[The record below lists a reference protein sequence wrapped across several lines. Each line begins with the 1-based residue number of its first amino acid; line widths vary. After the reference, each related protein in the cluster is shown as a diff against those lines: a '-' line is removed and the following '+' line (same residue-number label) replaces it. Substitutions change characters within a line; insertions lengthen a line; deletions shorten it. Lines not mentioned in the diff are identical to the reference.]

1 MSEYQYYEFLAVD
14 RPLTS
19 QEQAVIQKLSS
30 RVQISSSRAVF
41 VYNYSDFPG
50 DAEQILAKYFDIMFY
65 IANWGSWQFMFR
77 LPSAIADLEWFEPYC
92 LTHAITCT
100 QTKQHIV
107 LNIEISDDGWS
118 GWAEGDGWLSQI
130 APLRDD
136 LLKGDLRLLYLAW
149 LRVIDQ
155 FAGYELEDDP
165 VEPPVPPNLGQL
177 SAPLKAFMELVELDP
192 DLVATAAQASPKQ
205 KSGAESPLENWLP
218 ELSEA
223 ERQEFLIKLIRQEPR
238 VDLQLIRRLKE
249 LAGADQAAP
258 QVAAG
263 TRRLSELCAIADELR
278 DKRLKKERA
287 AAEKKRQ
294 KEQEAARKKRLKYLE
309 NFAPK
314 ADQAWDQIVELLQRK
329 QAKPYDEATQL
340 LHDLRDVAEQQGKLP
355 EFRDRFERLKS
366 NYENR
371 PALMKRF
378 ETIKV

>member
-30 RVQISSSRAVF
+30 RVQLSSSRAVF
-41 VYNYSDFPG
+41 VYNYGDFPG

-65 IANWGSWQFMFR
+65 IANWGSWQFVFR
-77 LPSAIADLEWFEPYC
+77 LPSAIADVEWFEPYC
-92 LTHAITCT
+92 LPHAITCT

-107 LNIEISDDGWS
+107 LNIEISDEEWY

-192 DLVATAAQASPKQ
+192 DLVAAAAQASPKQ
-205 KSGAESPLENWLP
+205 KSGTESPLENWLP
-218 ELSEA
+218 KLSEA
-223 ERQEFLIKLIRQEPR
+223 ERQEFLTKLVRQEPR
-238 VDLQLIRRLKE
+238 VDLQLISRLKE

-258 QVAAG
+258 QMAAG
-263 TRRLSELCAIADELR
+263 ARRLSELCAIADELR
-278 DKRLKKERA
+278 DKRLKKERE

-294 KEQEAARKKRLKYLE
+294 KEQEEARKKRLKYLE

-340 LHDLRDVAEQQGKLP
+340 LQDIRDVAEQQGKLP

-378 ETIKV
+378 EKIKV